1 MIIKFHFLPN
11 LVLQFV
17 QLVSSGKV
25 IICLFQF
32 SQTVYTKLLQLVV
45 LDLWGPAPI
54 NSSYGFTYY
63 VSFADAYSRY
73 TWVYFLKTKS
83 QTREAFL
90 MFKAQAE
97 LQFGCKLKTFQTDW
111 GGEFRSLKT
120 YFEQN
125 GIIHRLSCPHT
136 SKQNDI
142 IERKHRH
149 IVELGLTVLA
159 QASLPLKY

>member
-1 MIIKFHFLPN
+1 M
-11 LVLQFV
+11 
-17 QLVSSGKV
+17 
-25 IICLFQF
+25 
-32 SQTVYTKLLQLVV
+32 YTKPLQLVV
-45 LDLWGPAPI
+45 SDLWGPAPI

-73 TWVYFLKTKS
+73 TWVYLLKTKS

-90 MFKAQAE
+90 MFKAQVE
-97 LQFGCKLKTFQTDW
+97 LQFGCKLKTFQIDW
-111 GGEFRSLKT
+111 GDEFRSLKT

>member
-1 MIIKFHFLPN
+1 
-11 LVLQFV
+11 
-17 QLVSSGKV
+17 
-25 IICLFQF
+25 
-32 SQTVYTKLLQLVV
+32 
-45 LDLWGPAPI
+45 
-54 NSSYGFTYY
+54 
-63 VSFADAYSRY
+63 
-73 TWVYFLKTKS
+73 
-83 QTREAFL
+83 

-136 SKQNDI
+136 SKQNGI

-149 IVELGLTVLA
+149 IVELGLTLLA
-159 QASLPLKY
+159 QASLPLKYWPDAFSTAVFLINRLPTEVLKQKCPYEFLFNSKPNYSQLKVFGCLCFPHLRPYNKHKLDFRSSPCTFLGYSSKHKGYKCLNQ